1 MTNPNDFKYD
11 ADLLCKASFPAIK
24 EADGKLCIVEVAVY
38 RLNAVAVTS
47 YMLDGF
53 EPLLQFIGL
62 NATLGMGQAEKR
74 VESIFTAGIGRDI
87 LKGANT

>member
-24 EADGKLCIVEVAVY
+24 EADGKPCIVEVAVY

-53 EPLLQFIGL
+53 EPLLRFIGL
-62 NATLGMGQAEKR
+62 SGTDTYITRHEVDDLVTVVHIR
-74 VESIFTAGIGRDI
+74 
-87 LKGANT
+87 KGAEAWQH